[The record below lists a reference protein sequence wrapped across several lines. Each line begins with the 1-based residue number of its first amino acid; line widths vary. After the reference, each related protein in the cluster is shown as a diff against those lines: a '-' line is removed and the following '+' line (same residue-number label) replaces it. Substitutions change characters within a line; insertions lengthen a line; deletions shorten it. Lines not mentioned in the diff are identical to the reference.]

1 MTRAARRLAL
11 MGVAA
16 VLLASCEPQ
25 PVSTHRLE
33 PLFVM
38 QEVAVGSNRFTMGLL
53 EDGKPIPDGSLQV
66 RFRGPQGSQGA
77 QASLSHHG
85 QGFERPGLYVASV
98 RFDRAGP
105 WVAQVTA
112 SSPRA
117 GAQSRDMPFTVLA
130 SSVTPAVGSPAPRS
144 RNLTARDVKDIRQI
158 DTGVPLNDMHG
169 VSIADAIAAHRP
181 ALVVF
186 ATPAYCAS
194 RVCGPQVSIVQT
206 LEPKYRDR
214 VAFIHVEIYEL
225 AQANPTGPYSQVVRD
240 GRPVLAPVVAE
251 WHLQSEPWVFL
262 IDRQGN
268 VAAKFEGPT
277 PAADMAEELDKIV

>member
-1 MTRAARRLAL
+1 MTSAARRLAL
-11 MGVAA
+11 MGVVA
-16 VLLASCEPQ
+16 VLLAGCGPQ
-25 PVSTHRLE
+25 PASTLRLE

-38 QEVAVGSNRFTMGLL
+38 QEVAVGPNRFTMGLL
-53 EDGKPIPDGSLQV
+53 ENGQPIADGRLQV
-66 RFRGPQGSQGA
+66 HFRGPQGSQGA
-77 QASLSHHG
+77 EASLIHHG
-85 QGFERPGLYVASV
+85 QGFERPGLYVATV
-98 RFDRAGP
+98 RFDKAGQ

-112 SSPRA
+112 SSPRT
-117 GAQSRDMPFTVLA
+117 GAQSRDMPFAVLA

-144 RNLTARDVKDIRQI
+144 HNLTARDVKDIRQI
-158 DTGVPLNDMHG
+158 DTGVPPNDMHE

-194 RVCGPQVSIVQT
+194 RICGPQVDIVKT
-206 LEPKYRDR
+206 LEPKYRNR
-214 VAFIHVEIYEL
+214 LAFIHVEIYEL
-225 AQANPTGPYSQVVRD
+225 AQSDPSKPFSQVVRN
-240 GRPVLAPVVAE
+240 GSPVFARAVLE

-277 PAADMAEELDKIV
+277 PAADVAEELDKIV

>member
-1 MTRAARRLAL
+1 MTPAARRLAL

-16 VLLASCEPQ
+16 VLLAGCGQ
-25 PVSTHRLE
+25 PASTTHRLE

-38 QEVAVGSNRFTMGLL
+38 QEVAVGPNRFTMGLL

-77 QASLSHHG
+77 QVSMTHHG

-98 RFDRAGP
+98 RFDRAGQ

-112 SSPRA
+112 SSPRI
-117 GAQSRDMPFTVLA
+117 GAQSRDLPFAVLA

-158 DTGVPLNDMHG
+158 DTGVPPNDMHEM
-169 VSIADAIAAHRP
+169 SIADAIAAHRP
-181 ALVVF
+181 ALVIF

-194 RVCGPQVSIVQT
+194 RVCGPQVEIVKT

-225 AQANPTGPYSQVVRD
+225 AQSDPTKPYSQVVRN
-240 GRPVLAPVVAE
+240 GRPVLAPVVLE
-251 WHLQSEPWVFL
+251 WHLESEPWVFL

-277 PAADMAEELDKIV
+277 PAADVAEELDKII